1 MESLHLNSISRLVF
15 VSFIGISHQELN
27 EKVVCNGSNNLS
39 SLTFFKI
46 KKSAS
51 FILKKIFDLVFFQV
65 VNFDLLFFYCKSEIF
80 EIYPS
85 LPNEVPKLIQTISD
99 SAVWKQT
106 EMG

>member
-46 KKSAS
+46 KECVIH
-51 FILKKIFDLVFFQV
+51 FKKNIRSCFF
-65 VNFDLLFFYCKSEIF
+65 S
-80 EIYPS
+80 
-85 LPNEVPKLIQTISD
+85 
-99 SAVWKQT
+99 
-106 EMG
+106 GR